1 MSDADVII
9 IGSGMGGA
17 TLAAQLAP
25 TGRRILIVEK
35 GERLK
40 PSSADRDADA
50 IFGKAH
56 FRPKEEWLDG
66 DGQPFNPGNYY
77 NVGGNSKF
85 YGAVLLRYRRED
97 FSPLH
102 HMGGTTPGWPIAY
115 DSLEPWYQQAE
126 HLFEVRG
133 TLGEDPTEPPH
144 SGTYQ
149 HKLVPDE
156 PTIADLRRRL
166 KSVGLHP
173 ASLPLGIDIDTWLA
187 HGKTTWDAF
196 PDTCGG
202 KKDAETVSLA
212 HALRHPNVSLVTGCE
227 VTRLLTGEGGKVTG
241 VEVLN
246 HGKPKMLSAPLVVL
260 SAGAVRSAAIL
271 LSSADE
277 RHPQGLA
284 NRSDQ
289 VGRNFMNHNC
299 SAVLALHPF
308 RRNPSVY
315 QKTLLVND
323 FYLTG
328 GPNGEPLGNIQLL
341 GKITGPILSASSPL
355 PRPLAHWI
363 ADRSIDLYA
372 MSEDLP
378 NPESRVTVGTAGS
391 CSTGNGRTG
400 RRISPRRQIEITDPK
415 SRLPGRALAPVR
427 SAHALPPM
435 RHGAHG
441 FGPDDEC
448 GRQFRA
454 QPRSSQSLH
463 RRCVDPADL
472 GRRQPGPDDR
482 STRPAVGPAHHRNGV
497 QPVSKVAL
505 ITGGQQGIGLGIARE
520 LAGAGYKLALASR
533 SDEDAPQVKAALAEL
548 GEASIYVRHDLQVI
562 DNVASVLDQVEARL
576 GPVTTFVSNAGVP
589 AKVRGDMLA
598 LTPDSFDFVL
608 GVNLRGAFF
617 LAQEVARRMLATP
630 SDSYRSIVFV
640 TSVSARMASIER
652 AEYCISKAGAGMM
665 AELFALRLAPHG
677 IGVLN

>member
-66 DGQPFNPGNYY
+66 DGRPFNPGNYY

-102 HMGGTTPGWPIAY
+102 HMGGTTPGWPIGY

-133 TLGEDPTEPPH
+133 TLGEDPTEPVH
-144 SGTYQ
+144 SGTYD
-149 HKLVPDE
+149 HKPVPDE
-156 PTIADLRRRL
+156 PAIADLRRRL

-212 HALRHPNVSLVTGCE
+212 VALRHPNVSLVTGCE
-227 VTRLLTGEGGKVTG
+227 VTRLLAGEGGKVTG

-246 HGKPKMLSAPLVVL
+246 QGETKILKAPLVVL

-277 RHPQGLA
+277 NHPQGLA

-328 GPNGEPLGNIQLL
+328 GPSGEPLGNIQLL
-341 GKITGPILSASSPL
+341 GKIIGPILASSSPL

-363 ADRSIDLYA
+363 ADRSVDLYA

-378 NPESRVTVGTAGS
+378 NPESRVTVSNGRIMLDWKRSNWEAHLALVDRLKSLIRKAGYPVVLSRPFDRRTPSHQCGTARMGADPTKS
-391 CSTGNGRTG
+391 VVDSFGR
-400 RRISPRRQIEITDPK
+400 SHD
-415 SRLPGRALAPVR
+415 
-427 SAHALPPM
+427 
-435 RHGAHG
+435 
-441 FGPDDEC
+441 
-448 GRQFRA
+448 
-454 QPRSSQSLH
+454 
-463 RRCVDPADL
+463 
-472 GRRQPGPDDR
+472 
-482 STRPAVGPAHHRNGV
+482 HRNLFIV
-497 QPVSKVAL
+497 DASILPTSAAVNPAL
-505 ITGGQQGIGLGIARE
+505 TI
-520 LAGAGYKLALASR
+520 
-533 SDEDAPQVKAALAEL
+533 AALA
-548 GEASIYVRHDLQVI
+548 
-562 DNVASVLDQVEARL
+562 
-576 GPVTTFVSNAGVP
+576 
-589 AKVRGDMLA
+589 
-598 LTPDSFDFVL
+598 
-608 GVNLRGAFF
+608 LRSG
-617 LAQEVARRMLATP
+617 QH
-630 SDSYRSIVFV
+630 I
-640 TSVSARMASIER
+640 IET
-652 AEYCISKAGAGMM
+652 EFSQ
-665 AELFALRLAPHG
+665 
-677 IGVLN
+677 